1 MKLILKN
8 CTSKKNGKDYSYLE
22 IRTDKDTLI
31 CTYFLKDLEKKLIE
45 YEG

>member
-1 MKLILKN
+1 MKLLLKN
-8 CTSKKNGKDYSYLE
+8 ITSKKNGKDYSFLE
-22 IRTDKDTLI
+22 VRTEKDTLI

>member
-8 CTSKKNGKDYSYLE
+8 CTSKKNGKEYSFLE

-31 CTYFLKDLEKKLIE
+31 FTYFLKDLEKKLIE